1 MPELL
6 MCFHRT
12 IFDAEA
18 RQDRLSV
25 SVTCLNCD
33 LHTNYKRD
41 VLCVLQFTE
50 QTTRVHRL

>member
-1 MPELL
+1 MSELL

-12 IFDAEA
+12 IFDAED

-25 SVTCLNCD
+25 SVTSLTCLSYD

-41 VLCVLQFTE
+41 
-50 QTTRVHRL
+50 TRYVM